1 MNYNNLETNKEIWK
15 IIKDYNNYMI
25 SNFGKVKSLKKNI
38 ILKPEIRRNYYS
50 VQLYKNKKPKHF
62 QIHRLV
68 AIAFIEN
75 TNNLKYINHKDE
87 NKLNNNVNNL
97 EWCTASYNVN
107 YGTAIKRAIEK
118 KSIAIC
124 QYDKKGNYLN
134 TYSSFMNAQRET
146 GIFNNNIVKCC
157 KGERKTAGG
166 YIWKYKKE
174 TL

>member
-1 MNYNNLETNKEIWK
+1 MNCNNLETNKEIWK
-15 IIKDYNNYMI
+15 TIKDYDNYII

-38 ILKPEIRRNYYS
+38 ILKPEIRRKYYS
-50 VQLYKNKKPKHF
+50 VQLYKNKKSKHF

-75 TNNLKYINHKDE
+75 PNNLKYVNHKDE
-87 NKLNNNVNNL
+87 NKLNNYVDNL
-97 EWCTASYNVN
+97 EWCTASYNIN
-107 YGTAIKRAIEK
+107 YGTAIKRATEK
-118 KSIAIC
+118 KSISIY

-134 TYSSFMNAQRET
+134 TYSSFMDAQRKT

-174 TL
+174 IS